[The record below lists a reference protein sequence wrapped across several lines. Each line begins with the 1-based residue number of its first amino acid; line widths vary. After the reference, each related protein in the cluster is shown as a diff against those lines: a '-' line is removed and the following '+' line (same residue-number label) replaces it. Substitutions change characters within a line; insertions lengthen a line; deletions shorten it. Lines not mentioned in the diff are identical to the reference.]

1 MIQFY
6 DSQIETTHRLCAEE
20 SAHAVRVLRK
30 HEGDTVYVTDGKGAR
45 FECRLLSADPKGC
58 EVEIIGKE
66 VIPQVWNGFITLAV
80 APTKNADRME
90 WMVEKCVELG
100 VNRIVFVKCARSERK
115 NMRTDRLIKIAVS
128 AMKQSLKTTL
138 PEIIELTPFNNFI
151 KSCKDEETE
160 RLTIDSTQQPG
171 MKFMGYCDEG
181 IKRLR
186 LVDEYVA
193 DRDVTLL
200 IGPEGDFTPDEVT
213 LAMDSGFIPVT
224 FGDTRLR
231 TETAAICA
239 LQTIH
244 VIDLLH

>member
-1 MIQFY
+1 
-6 DSQIETTHRLCAEE
+6 
-20 SAHAVRVLRK
+20 
-30 HEGDTVYVTDGKGAR
+30 
-45 FECRLLSADPKGC
+45 
-58 EVEIIGKE
+58 
-66 VIPQVWNGFITLAV
+66 
-80 APTKNADRME
+80 
-90 WMVEKCVELG
+90 
-100 VNRIVFVKCARSERK
+100 
-115 NMRTDRLIKIAVS
+115 
-128 AMKQSLKTTL
+128 
-138 PEIIELTPFNNFI
+138 
-151 KSCKDEETE
+151 
-160 RLTIDSTQQPG
+160 

>member
-6 DSQIETTHRLCAEE
+6 DSQIESSHRLCAEE

-30 HEGDTVYVTDGKGAR
+30 HEGDTIFVTDGMGAR
-45 FECRLLSADPKGC
+45 FECRLLSADAKGC
-58 EVEIIGKE
+58 EVEILSKE
-66 VIPQVWNGFITLAV
+66 IIPQVWNGFITLAV

-138 PEIIELTPFNNFI
+138 PEIVELTPYNTFI
-151 KSCKDEETE
+151 KSCRNSDT
-160 RLTIDSTQQPG
+160 DSNPQQPV
-171 MKFMGYCDEG
+171 MKFMGYCNEET
-181 IKRLR
+181 KRLR

-193 DRDVTLL
+193 GRDVTVL
-200 IGPEGDFTPDEVT
+200 IGPEGDFTPEEVSRA
-213 LAMDSGFIPVT
+213 LAAGFLPVT